1 MNLQAIISDSI
12 GRSTCNI
19 FATMLE
25 AQISSGEVTIETG
38 ALDSNDGLMSFIGVA
53 GGEWTG
59 TGSLTCSPALACR
72 ICSRMLMT
80 ETVSVDEEVLDAVA
94 ELTNMI
100 VGNVKTDLEEHLG
113 PLGLSLPTVVF
124 GRNFK
129 TKSAG
134 STEWIVV
141 KFPWETEVLL
151 VKLCLAPKGKAAHA
165 MSHAAGQFCA
175 LEI

>member
-1 MNLQAIISDSI
+1 MNLPDLIIDSI
-12 GRSTCNI
+12 GRSTANV
-19 FATMLE
+19 FSTMLGV
-25 AQISSGEVTIETG
+25 QIYSGEVTIEHGTPD
-38 ALDSNDGLMSFIGVA
+38 ANDGVLSFIGVA
-53 GGEWTG
+53 GAWTG

-72 ICSRMLMT
+72 MCSRMLMT
-80 ETVSVDEEVLDAVA
+80 EFAAVDEEVLDAVA

-165 MSHAAGQFCA
+165 MSHAAGQFCG